1 MWMKFI
7 GNIKKFIKKA
17 LFLKKKRDGWAE
29 KQMREMA
36 KLGAKLV
43 L

>member
-1 MWMKFI
+1 MNNKGVMKKGLWEKLFSKR
-7 GNIKKFIKKA
+7 KK
-17 LFLKKKRDGWAE
+17 DGWAE